1 MASIYLRKICVHFLE
16 LLLLKR
22 NENAIFFL
30 KITQNKIKDS
40 FFKLPDFLYIFVGC
54 K

>member
-1 MASIYLRKICVHFLE
+1 MTSIYLRKICVHFLE

-22 NENAIFFL
+22 NEKAIFFFT
-30 KITQNKIKDS
+30 ITQNKIKGS
-40 FFKLPDFLYIFVGC
+40 FFKLPDFLYIFVGR